1 MRIAVVHDY
10 LTQAGGAERVVKAWA
25 RGLRPDSIST
35 LVWDADGVPVPGA
48 VPILTT
54 PLQRSSTLVRDPR
67 LALPFLSRYARG
79 LHVPES
85 SEVVLV
91 SSSGF
96 AHNVDTRV
104 PKVIYWHTP
113 ARWLHASDDY
123 RLGLPFPIRAGLAV
137 LRPYLMRTDRRGV
150 AEAAVHLCN
159 SHHVRQ
165 RLRAAYGV
173 EARVVH
179 PPVEALAGPAEQP
192 RTPLPD
198 RFFLTVGRQ
207 RGYKNTQMVLAAAEQ
222 AGVTV
227 VSVGGTPETTGGAR
241 GGHIGLGAVS
251 DGELKWLYGHAEAL
265 VSASREDFGLTPL
278 EANLEGTPA
287 LVAGTGGFL
296 DSVVPGVNG
305 HFFAPESVD
314 ACAEA
319 LRAFQRSDFRPEV
332 CRAHA
337 EVNFSLDGHVQE
349 LRNALSIA
357 LTGFPARLP
366 VNVEPVPRERGLWAA
381 APLQEVHSRSQAPVP
396 FDLTEER

>member
-1 MRIAVVHDY
+1 VHDY
-10 LTQAGGAERVVKAWA
+10 LTQVGGAERVVKAWA

-35 LVWDADGVPVPGA
+35 LVWNTEGLPIPGS
-48 VPILTT
+48 VPIFTT
-54 PLQRSSTLVRDPR
+54 SLQRSSALVRDPR
-67 LALPFLSRYARG
+67 LALPFLPRYARS

-104 PKVIYWHTP
+104 PKVIYWHSP
-113 ARWLHASDDY
+113 ARWLHAYDDY
-123 RLGLPFPIRAGLAV
+123 RLGLPLPIRAGLAV

-150 AEAAVHLCN
+150 AAAAVHLCN
-159 SHHVRQ
+159 SHHVRR
-165 RLRAAYGV
+165 RLWAAYGV

-179 PPVEALAGPAEQP
+179 PPVEALPGPAEQP

-227 VSVGGTPETTGGAR
+227 VSVGGAPEATATGPGC
-241 GGHIGLGAVS
+241 HIGLGAVT
-251 DGELKWLYGHAEAL
+251 DAELKWLYGHAEAL
-265 VSASREDFGLTPL
+265 VSASREDFGLTPI

-305 HFFAPESVD
+305 SFFAPESVD

-319 LRAFQRSDFRPEV
+319 LRSFRRSDFRPDV
-332 CRAHA
+332 CRTHA

-349 LRNALSIA
+349 LRDALSIA
-357 LTGFPARLP
+357 VTGSPTRLP
-366 VNVEPVPRERGLWAA
+366 VNMDPVPRHRGLWAA
-381 APLQEVHSRSQAPVP
+381 APLQDVRSRSWASLP
-396 FDLTEER
+396 FDPTEER

>member
-35 LVWDADGVPVPGA
+35 LVWNAEGVPVPGG
-48 VPILTT
+48 VPVFTT
-54 PLQRSSTLVRDPR
+54 RLQRSSALVRDPR
-67 LALPFLSRYARG
+67 LALPFLPGYARG

-85 SEVVLV
+85 SDVVLV

-96 AHNVDTRV
+96 AHNVETSV
-104 PKVIYWHTP
+104 PKVIYWHSP
-113 ARWLHASDDY
+113 ARWLHAAEDY
-123 RLGLPFPIRAGLAV
+123 RMGLPLPIRAGLKV
-137 LRPYLMRTDRRGV
+137 LRPYLTRTDRRGV
-150 AEAAVHLCN
+150 DSAAVHLCN
-159 SHHVRQ
+159 SRHVQ
-165 RLRAAYGV
+165 RRLLAAYGI

-179 PPVEALAGPAEQP
+179 PPVEGLPGPAEQP

-207 RGYKNTQMVLAAAEQ
+207 RGYKNTSMVLAAAEQ
-222 AGVTV
+222 AGVPV
-227 VSVGGTPETTGGAR
+227 VSVGGTPEATANAR

-251 DGELKWLYGHAEAL
+251 DAELKWLYGHAEAL

-305 HFFAPESVD
+305 SFFAPESVD
-314 ACAEA
+314 ACADA
-319 LRAFQRSDFRPEV
+319 LRNFRRADFRDEV

-337 EVNFSLDGHVQE
+337 EANFSLEGHVQE
-349 LRNALSIA
+349 LRAALSTA
-357 LTGFPARLP
+357 VAGSP
-366 VNVEPVPRERGLWAA
+366 
-381 APLQEVHSRSQAPVP
+381 APVHAIP
-396 FDLTEER
+396 RPRPWPAAFPLIPRTVPEEG